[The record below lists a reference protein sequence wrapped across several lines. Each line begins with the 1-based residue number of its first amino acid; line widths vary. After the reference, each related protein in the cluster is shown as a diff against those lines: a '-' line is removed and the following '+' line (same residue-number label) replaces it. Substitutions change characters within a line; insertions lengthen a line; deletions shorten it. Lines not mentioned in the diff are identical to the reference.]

1 MTFLHF
7 LFHLFFFSFSFFR
20 ITELEEEKAQAEVQL
35 AQAAEE
41 KAHVEEL
48 LVLQKKV

>member
-1 MTFLHF
+1 MTFPHF
-7 LFHLFFFSFSFFR
+7 LFHLFFFYFSFFR